1 MPFLTGIFMWFER
14 PENAWARYAI
24 MIALALVGLKAW
36 GSWKEQQGRD
46 KQKAADAITTIK
58 TVQKIERTS
67 EHEAQVAIKAGESAP
82 HVDSAGAVDLLPDAG
97 TANRIFRD

>member
-1 MPFLTGIFMWFER
+1 MGILTSIFLWFER
-14 PENAWARYAI
+14 PENRWARIAI

-46 KQKAADAITTIK
+46 KQKQADAITTIK

-67 EHEAQVAIKAGESAP
+67 EHEAQVAIQAGVDAPRVASARD
-82 HVDSAGAVDLLPDAG
+82 VDGLPDPG
-97 TANRIFRD
+97 TAKRVFRD